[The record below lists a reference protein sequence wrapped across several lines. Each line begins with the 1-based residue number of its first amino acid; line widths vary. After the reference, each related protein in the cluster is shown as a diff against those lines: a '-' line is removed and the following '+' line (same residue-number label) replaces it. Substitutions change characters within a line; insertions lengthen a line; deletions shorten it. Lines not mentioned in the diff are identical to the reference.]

1 MPIINFKQID
11 GTEEQ
16 VEIATGYTIMEG
28 GTMNNIAGIEAECG
42 GACSCAN
49 CHVYISQEW
58 QDKIP
63 LMDSLE
69 DEMLEVAKD
78 RSPQSRLS
86 CQINVTEELDGLIL
100 TVVPPY

>member
-1 MPIINFKQID
+1 
-11 GTEEQ
+11 
-16 VEIATGYTIMEG
+16 
-28 GTMNNIAGIEAECG
+28 
-42 GACSCAN
+42 
-49 CHVYISQEW
+49 
-58 QDKIP
+58 
-63 LMDSLE
+63 MDSLE